1 MIYIEFKATGSN
13 LRRIDLNKVV
23 AYTQNELGAR
33 FSLNSD
39 WDDLSPIVA
48 IFSKDDG
55 VAYDMVLD
63 DNRECTVPW
72 EVLSGKGVLTVSL
85 VGGNT
90 LTSTEVEINVLAT
103 GQLGGLVSQPTD
115 TLYQQLLTKY
125 NKIEADWESCKTLLD
140 AYKSE
145 VSASTSAID
154 STRENAVS
162 ELTQIQDNVNSLLDE
177 CKTNLSEAKEVYDK
191 SVELLNS
198 IALNSK
204 YLANEGLVI
213 GAVEK
218 CNVITALSSEETL
231 SYIDIAHEVIYNS
244 TNNGVDIYTDS
255 ADTITQLLSES
266 AVSYV
271 NLGGVA

>member
-1 MIYIEFKATGSN
+1 MVYIEFKATGSN

-23 AYTQNELGAR
+23 AYTQNELSVR

-48 IFSKDDG
+48 IFSKDNG
-55 VAYDMVLD
+55 PTYDMVLD
-63 DNRECTVPW
+63 DNKECVVPW

-103 GQLGGLVSQPTD
+103 GQLGGLTSQPSD
-115 TLYQQLLTKY
+115 TLYRQLLSKY
-125 NKIEADWESCKTLLD
+125 NEVEADWESCKNLLD
-140 AYKSE
+140 TYKSE

-154 STRENAVS
+154 STRENAVQ
-162 ELTQIQDNVNSLLDE
+162 ELTQIENDVSNLLDE
-177 CKTNLSEAKEVYDK
+177 CKNNLAEAKEVYNK

-204 YLANEGLVI
+204 YLANVGLEI

-218 CNVITALSSEETL
+218 CGVITALSSEETL
-231 SYIDIAHEVIYNS
+231 FYINLAHEVIYNS
-244 TNNGVDIYTDS
+244 TDNGVDIYTDDT
-255 ADTITQLLSES
+255 DTITQLLSDNTI
-266 AVSYV
+266 SYI

>member
-1 MIYIEFKATGSN
+1 MVYIDFKATGSN
-13 LRRIDLNKVV
+13 LRRTDLNKIV
-23 AYTQNELGAR
+23 AFTKNELSAR
-33 FSLNSD
+33 FTLNSD
-39 WDDLSPIVA
+39 WDNLTPIVA
-48 IFSKDDG
+48 VFSKDGG
-55 VAYDMVLD
+55 VAYDMTLN

-72 EVLSGKGVLTVSL
+72 EVLDGKGLLTVSL
-85 VGGNT
+85 VGGST
-90 LTSTEVEINVLAT
+90 LTSTEVNINILST
-103 GQLGGLVSQPTD
+103 GQLGGLTSQPSD
-115 TLYQQLLTKY
+115 TLYQQLLEKY
-125 NKIEADWESCKTLLD
+125 NEVEADWESCKNLLD
-140 AYKSE
+140 TYKSE

>member
-13 LRRIDLNKVV
+13 LRRTDLNKVV
-23 AYTQNELGAR
+23 AYTQNELSAR

-39 WDDLSPIVA
+39 WDDLNPIVA
-48 IFSKDDG
+48 VFSKDG
-55 VAYDMVLD
+55 GTCYDMVLD

-72 EVLSGKGVLTVSL
+72 EVLGGKGVLNVSL

-103 GQLGGLVSQPTD
+103 GQLGGLVSQPSD
-115 TLYQQLLTKY
+115 TLYQQLLEKY
-125 NKIEADWESCKTLLD
+125 NEVEADWESCKNLLD
-140 AYKSE
+140 TYKSE

-154 STRENAVS
+154 ATRENAVS
-162 ELTQIQDNVNSLLDE
+162 ELTQIQNNVNSLLTE
-177 CKTNLSEAKEVYDK
+177 CKNNLSNAKEVYDK

-204 YLANEGLVI
+204 YLANEGLTV

-218 CNVITALSSEETL
+218 CNVIIALSSEETL
-231 SYIDIAHEVIYNS
+231 SYIDLAHGVIYNS
-244 TNNGVDIYTDS
+244 TSNSVDIYTDG

-266 AVSYV
+266 AVSYI

>member
-13 LRRIDLNKVV
+13 LRRTDLNKVV
-23 AYTQNELGAR
+23 AYTQNELSAR

-39 WDDLSPIVA
+39 WDNLSPIVA
-48 IFSKDDG
+48 VFSKDG
-55 VAYDMVLD
+55 GTCYDMVLD
-63 DNRECTVPW
+63 DNKECVVPW
-72 EVLSGKGVLTVSL
+72 EVLSGKGILNVSL

-90 LTSTEVEINVLAT
+90 LTSTEVEINVLGT
-103 GQLGGLVSQPTD
+103 GQLGGLTSQPTD
-115 TLYQQLLTKY
+115 TLYRQLLSKH
-125 NKIEADWESCKTLLD
+125 NEVEADWESCKNLLD
-140 AYKSE
+140 TYKSE
-145 VSASTSAID
+145 VSASTSAINE
-154 STRENAVS
+154 TRENAVS

-218 CNVITALSSEETL
+218 CNVITAVSSEETL
-231 SYIDIAHEVIYNS
+231 SYIDLAHEVIYNS

-255 ADTITQLLSES
+255 ADTITQLLSENT
-266 AVSYV
+266 VGYV
-271 NLGGVA
+271 NLGGVD

>member
-63 DNRECTVPW
+63 DNKECIVPW
-72 EVLSGKGVLTVSL
+72 EALSGKGVLTVSL

-103 GQLGGLVSQPTD
+103 GQLGGLASQPSD
-115 TLYQQLLTKY
+115 TLYQQLLEKY
-125 NKIEADWESCKTLLD
+125 NKVEADWESCKSLLD
-140 AYKSE
+140 TYKSE

-154 STRENAVS
+154 TTRENAVN
-162 ELTQIQDNVNSLLDE
+162 ELTQIQNNVNSLLDE
-177 CKTNLSEAKEVYDK
+177 CKNNLTEAKEVYNK
-191 SVELLNS
+191 SVELLNN

-204 YLANEGLVI
+204 YLANEGLTV

-218 CNVITALSSEETL
+218 CNVITALSSQEVL
-231 SYIDIAHEVIYNS
+231 SYIDLAHEVIYNS
-244 TNNGVDIYTDS
+244 TSNRVDIYTDGE
-255 ADTITQLLSES
+255 DTITQLLSENT
-266 AVSYV
+266 VGYI

>member
-13 LRRIDLNKVV
+13 LRRTDLNKVV
-23 AYTQNELGAR
+23 AYTKNELSAR

-48 IFSKDDG
+48 IFSKDNG
-55 VAYDMVLD
+55 PAYDMALD
-63 DNRECTVPW
+63 DNKECVVPW

>member
-1 MIYIEFKATGSN
+1 MVYIEFKATGSN

-23 AYTQNELGAR
+23 AYTQNELSAR

-39 WDDLSPIVA
+39 WDDLNPIVA
-48 IFSKDDG
+48 VFSKDG
-55 VAYDMVLD
+55 GTCYDMVLD
-63 DNRECTVPW
+63 DNNECIVPW
-72 EVLSGKGVLTVSL
+72 EVLSGKGVLNVSL

-103 GQLGGLVSQPTD
+103 GQLGGLTSQPSD
-115 TLYQQLLTKY
+115 TLYQQLLEKY
-125 NKIEADWESCKTLLD
+125 NEVETDWESCKNLLD
-140 AYKSE
+140 TYKSE

-154 STRENAVS
+154 ETRENAVS
-162 ELTQIQDNVNSLLDE
+162 ELTQIQNNVNSLLED
-177 CKTNLSEAKEVYDK
+177 CKNNLAEAKEVYDK
-191 SVELLNS
+191 SVELLNN

-204 YLANEGLVI
+204 YLANEGLAI

-218 CNVITALSSEETL
+218 CNVITALSSQEVL
-231 SYIDIAHEVIYNS
+231 SYIDLAHEVIYNS
-244 TNNGVDIYTDS
+244 TSNGVDIYTDG

-266 AVSYV
+266 NVNYV

>member
-1 MIYIEFKATGSN
+1 MS
-13 LRRIDLNKVV
+13 
-23 AYTQNELGAR
+23 AR

-39 WDDLSPIVA
+39 WDDLNPIVA
-48 IFSKDDG
+48 IFSKDNG
-55 VAYDMVLD
+55 PAYDMVLD

-72 EVLSGKGVLTVSL
+72 EVLSGKGILKVSL

-103 GQLGGLVSQPTD
+103 GQLGGLVSQPSD
-115 TLYQQLLTKY
+115 TLYQQLLEKY
-125 NKIEADWESCKTLLD
+125 NEVEADWESCKNLLD
-140 AYKSE
+140 TYKSE
-145 VSASTSAID
+145 VSASTSAINE
-154 STRENAVS
+154 TRENAVV
-162 ELTQIQDNVNSLLDE
+162 ELTQIQNDVNSLLKE
-177 CKTNLSEAKEVYDK
+177 CKNNLSDAKEVYDK

-204 YLANEGLVI
+204 YLANDGLTI

-231 SYIDIAHEVIYNS
+231 SYIDLAHEVIYNS
-244 TNNGVDIYTDS
+244 TNNGVDIYTDG
-255 ADTITQLLSES
+255 ADTITQLLSENTIG
-266 AVSYV
+266 YV

>member
-1 MIYIEFKATGSN
+1 MVYIEFKATGSN
-13 LRRIDLNKVV
+13 LRRADLNKVV
-23 AYTQNELGAR
+23 AYTQNELSAR

-39 WDDLSPIVA
+39 WDDLNPIVA
-48 IFSKDDG
+48 IFSKDNG
-55 VAYDMVLD
+55 PAYDMVLD

-72 EVLSGKGVLTVSL
+72 EVLLGKGVLTVSL
-85 VGGNT
+85 VGGST

-103 GQLGGLVSQPTD
+103 GQLGGLTSQPTD
-115 TLYQQLLTKY
+115 TLYRQLLSKY
-125 NKIEADWESCKTLLD
+125 NEVEADWESCKSLLD
-140 AYKSE
+140 TYKSE

-154 STRENAVS
+154 ETRENAVS

-231 SYIDIAHEVIYNS
+231 SYIDLAHEVIYNS
-244 TNNGVDIYTDS
+244 TNNGVDIYTDG
-255 ADTITQLLSES
+255 ADTITQLLSENTIG
-266 AVSYV
+266 YV

>member
-13 LRRIDLNKVV
+13 LRRTDLNKVV
-23 AYTQNELGAR
+23 AYTKNELSAR

-39 WDDLSPIVA
+39 WDDLNPIVA
-48 IFSKDDG
+48 VFSKDG
-55 VAYDMVLD
+55 GICYDMVLD
-63 DNRECTVPW
+63 DNKECIVPW
-72 EVLSGKGVLTVSL
+72 EVLSGKGVLNVSL
-85 VGGNT
+85 VGGST

-103 GQLGGLVSQPTD
+103 GQLGGLTSQPTD
-115 TLYQQLLTKY
+115 TLYRQLLSKY
-125 NKIEADWESCKTLLD
+125 NEVEADWESCKSLLD
-140 AYKSE
+140 TYKSE

-154 STRENAVS
+154 TTRENAVA
-162 ELTQIQDNVNSLLDE
+162 ELTQIQNNVNSLLTE
-177 CKTNLSEAKEVYDK
+177 CKNNLSNAKEVYDK

-204 YLANEGLVI
+204 YLANEGLTV

-231 SYIDIAHEVIYNS
+231 SYIDLAHEVIYNS
-244 TNNGVDIYTDS
+244 TSNSVDIYTDNV
-255 ADTITQLLSES
+255 DTITQLLSENT
-266 AVSYV
+266 VSYV